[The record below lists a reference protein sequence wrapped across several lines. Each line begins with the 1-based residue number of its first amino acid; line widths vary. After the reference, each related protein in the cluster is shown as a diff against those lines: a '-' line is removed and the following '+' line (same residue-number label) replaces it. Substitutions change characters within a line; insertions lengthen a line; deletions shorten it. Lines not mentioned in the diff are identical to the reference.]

1 MYRFPL
7 PNKIMMK
14 KYAGKVLAATM
25 AVSMMVPMAG
35 TSVLAADVTGTSAQ
49 NTNATAKVK
58 YVVEEGYTW
67 NIHSDIDF
75 GKNAGIN
82 QNVKK
87 EQNAVQVSKN
97 VIPDGKKLQITVK
110 GSYGTNNAQDGF
122 KIMNG
127 GTTLDYSIVK
137 TGGTEDL
144 TAGGV
149 VMEVDAGTNEKTQN
163 LDFTLNTAKSGA
175 EVAGDYKGI
184 VTYTA
189 SIVNKN

>member
-1 MYRFPL
+1 M

-14 KYAGKVLAATM
+14 KYARKVLAATM

-35 TSVLAADVTGTSAQ
+35 TSVLAAEVTGTSAQ
-49 NTNATAKVK
+49 DTNATANVK

-87 EQNAVQVSKN
+87 EQNAVRVSKN

-110 GSYGTNNAQDGF
+110 GSYGTNNAQNGF

-137 TGGTEDL
+137 TGGTEAL

-175 EVAGDYKGI
+175 EVAGDYEGI

>member
-14 KYAGKVLAATM
+14 KYARKVLAATM

-35 TSVLAADVTGTSAQ
+35 TSVLAAEVTGTSAQ
-49 NTNATAKVK
+49 DTNATANVK

-87 EQNAVQVSKN
+87 EQNAVRVSKN

-110 GSYGTNNAQDGF
+110 GSYGTNNAQNGF

-137 TGGTEDL
+137 TGGTEAL

-175 EVAGDYKGI
+175 EVAGDYEGI